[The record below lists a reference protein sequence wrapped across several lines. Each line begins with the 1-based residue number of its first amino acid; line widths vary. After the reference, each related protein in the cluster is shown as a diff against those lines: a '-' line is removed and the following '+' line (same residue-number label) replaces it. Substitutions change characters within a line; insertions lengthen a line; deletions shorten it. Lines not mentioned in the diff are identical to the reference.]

1 MGLSNGR
8 LLLLL
13 ISIAVLATGASGATG
28 ASRGQ
33 ARPQAVAKPNILI
46 IETDDQTLAEM
57 EVLPNVQR
65 LIGGQGVT
73 FDNYFDSFSLCC
85 PSRAT
90 LLTGQYPHNNGVRG
104 NALPQ
109 GGYYKLESSN
119 TLPVWLQRGGYYTIH
134 LGKYLNGYGTR
145 NPREIPPGWSEWH
158 GAVDPSTYRYYNYQL
173 NESGT
178 VNTYCPTPNAACY
191 QTDVFRSKAE
201 EIIRRRTPG
210 GPWFMWLTFLAD
222 HSGAPRD
229 PDDPTNLATPSPA
242 PRHRNHFAGF
252 PLPQPPS
259 FNEADV
265 SDKPA
270 SIRRRARFTAARIRA
285 IQESWQQ
292 RRESLL
298 AVDEAVASIMATLAA
313 SGELQRTLIMFTSDN
328 GFFHGEHRIPN
339 GKVIW
344 YEPSIHLPFLM
355 RGPGIPRGVHRS
367 QLISNIDI
375 APTVLAA
382 AGVRPGRI
390 LDGVRLQLLAR
401 DRNRELGR
409 DLLVDNTPGT
419 GHFDAIRTR
428 NYKYAEYATGEK
440 EMYDLRRD
448 PYELQ
453 SVHADPRYAALRD
466 ALAARL
472 HRLIPCA
479 GASCRARPS
488 ALLTARCRRRVV
500 RAGLRASSVRVVTF
514 YVNGRRIRS
523 DRRRPYALA
532 TRVRTRRALVRAR
545 ILFGADRLLTVDRR
559 VRCR

>member
-1 MGLSNGR
+1 MRNGR

-13 ISIAVLATGASGATG
+13 AAIAALTAGATG
-28 ASRGQ
+28 GQ
-33 ARPQAVAKPNILI
+33 AQSQAAKPRPNILI

-57 EVLPNVQR
+57 EVLPSVQR
-65 LIGGQGVT
+65 LIGSQGVT

-109 GGYYKLESSN
+109 GGYYKLDSSN

-145 NPREIPPGWSEWH
+145 NAREIPPGWSEWR
-158 GAVDPSTYRYYNYQL
+158 GAVDPTTYRYFNYQL
-173 NESGT
+173 NESGALT
-178 VNTYCPTPNAACY
+178 TYCANRNPACY
-191 QTDVFRSKAE
+191 QTDLFRLKAE
-201 EIIRRRTPG
+201 EIIRRRTPA
-210 GPWFMWLTFLAD
+210 GPWFMWLAFLAD

-229 PDDPTNLATPSPA
+229 PDDPANLGTPSPA
-242 PRHRNHFAGF
+242 PRHRNRFAAV
-252 PLPQPPS
+252 PLPMPPN

-270 SIRRRARFTAARIRA
+270 AIRRRARFGAARIRA

-292 RRESLL
+292 RRETLL
-298 AVDEAVASIMATLAA
+298 AVDEAVASIVATLA
-313 SGELQRTLIMFTSDN
+313 STGELSNTLIMFTSDN
-328 GFFHGEHRIPN
+328 GFFHGEHRIPA
-339 GKVIW
+339 GKVLW

-367 QLISNIDI
+367 QLVSNIDI
-375 APTVLAA
+375 APTVVAA
-382 AGVRPGRI
+382 AGVRPARL
-390 LDGVRLQLLAR
+390 LDGVPLQLVAR
-401 DRNRELGR
+401 DRGRELGR
-409 DLLVDNTPGT
+409 DLLIDNTPGT
-419 GHFDAIRTR
+419 GHFDAIRTLHF
-428 NYKYAEYATGEK
+428 KYAEYATGER

-453 SVHADPRYAALRD
+453 SVHADPRYAGLRA

-472 HRLIPCA
+472 HLLIACR
-479 GASCRARPS
+479 GATCRAKPS
-488 ALLTARCRRRVV
+488 ARLAVRCTRRVV
-500 RAGLRASSVRVVTF
+500 RARLRASAVRVVTF

-523 DRRRPYALA
+523 DRRAPYTLA
-532 TRVRTRRALVRAR
+532 TRARTRRPLVRAR
-545 ILFGADRLLTVDRR
+545 IAFGADRLRTVDRR
-559 VRCR
+559 ARCR